1 LNSRSGLATPVERG
15 KTGSP
20 AQEAEDTNL
29 RTLPVAFA
37 GILAFAVVFQGTAA
51 PPVAAQAYQ
60 PTWESLDSRP
70 MPEWFGDAKFGIFI
84 HWGVYSVP
92 AWIRVQEGKYAS
104 YAEWYYARVMGE
116 LKGDEDFH
124 ERTFGQ
130 DFEYRDFAPMFTA
143 DLFEPELWASLFA
156 ESGARYVVL
165 TSKHHDGFCLWPTQ
179 SPFKENWNSMDVGP
193 MRDLVGELTD
203 AVRAQGLR
211 MGLYYSLIEWE
222 TNRTGRTPSG
232 RLIPQEAMD
241 EYGIPIDRYVDD
253 HVIPQLQELVTEYQP
268 AVIFSDAGEWDEDE
282 DFWKTKEF
290 LAWLYNNAP
299 NKDEVVVNDR
309 WAKGMVGQHGDYY
322 SSEYQDLEGV
332 GVGHPWEESRGMGR
346 SYGYNRAE
354 NINHYRTSKE
364 LVHELIDVVS
374 RGGNLLLNVGPTAD
388 GRIPVIMQQR
398 LRDMGSW
405 LQING
410 EAIYGTRAWRPGG
423 NRSFGGS
430 SSPGD
435 DSAPA
440 ANNPT
445 DIRFTRKGSDLF
457 AHFLEWPEGE
467 VRIGGLDR
475 TEGLTVELLG
485 FHGPVEWRAEG
496 ESILINPPLMSPSEV
511 PSPYAYVFK
520 IGAALPAA

>member
-1 LNSRSGLATPVERG
+1 MASAVVPAT
-15 KTGSP
+15 
-20 AQEAEDTNL
+20 AQAPPTE
-29 RTLPVAFA
+29 TLPS
-37 GILAFAVVFQGTAA
+37 
-51 PPVAAQAYQ
+51 AQAYQ

-70 MPEWFGDAKFGIFI
+70 MPKWFEEAKFGIFI

-92 AWIRVQEGKYAS
+92 AWIRVTEGKYAS

-124 ERTFGQ
+124 EKTFGE

-143 DLFEPELWASLFA
+143 ELFEPDLWASLFA
-156 ESGARYVVL
+156 EAGARYVVL
-165 TSKHHDGFCLWPTQ
+165 TSKHHDGFCLWPTE
-179 SPFKENWNSMDVGP
+179 SPFKANWNSMDVGP
-193 MRDLVGELTD
+193 KRDLVGDLTD

-211 MGLYYSLIEWE
+211 MGLYYSMIEWE

-232 RLIPQEAMD
+232 RFIPQEAMD
-241 EYGIPIDRYVDD
+241 RYGIPLDRYVDD
-253 HVIPQLQELVTEYQP
+253 HVIPQLRELVTEYQP
-268 AVIFSDAGEWDEDE
+268 AVIFSDAGEWDEVE
-282 DFWKTKEF
+282 EFWKTKEF
-290 LAWLYNNAP
+290 LAWLYNHAP

-332 GVGHPWEESRGMGR
+332 GTNHPWEESRGMGR

-398 LRDMGSW
+398 LRDIGSW
-405 LQING
+405 LRING
-410 EAIYGTRAWRPGG
+410 EAIYGTRGWTPEPRASSGADERTP
-423 NRSFGGS
+423 RVEGS
-430 SSPGD
+430 SPDEST
-435 DSAPA
+435 A
-440 ANNPT
+440 AV
-445 DIRFTRKGSDLF
+445 RYTRKRSDLF
-457 AHFLEWPEGE
+457 AHFLEWPDEE
-467 VRIGGLDR
+467 FRIDGLGQSEGLDR
-475 TEGLTVELLG
+475 AQAPGQMTGLTVRLLG
-485 FHGPVEWRAEG
+485 YEGTVEWRVEDG
-496 ESILINPPLMSPSEV
+496 VLIVAPPVMAPSQV

-520 IGAALPAA
+520 ISGGLPTPQRGDN